1 MHSINHLLVQQKT
14 QSLLRGKSTVLNIGK
29 GRRPSVKSSH
39 KYLETET
46 LRRLTLGEREKW
58 VKPQETSSDDERTEW
73 DVAYRGSLDEGGW
86 DRRVGQVQEA
96 EQVWPVIGYW
106 TCCLTLN
113 SSGPVPHPHTH
124 AAGSYPR
131 GHSVSYKPTSPP
143 QETLSHTSGT

>member
-29 GRRPSVKSSH
+29 GRRPSVKLSH

-46 LRRLTLGEREKW
+46 LRHLTLGERENW

-86 DRRVGQVQEA
+86 GRRVGQVQEA

-124 AAGSYPR
+124 AAGSYLS